1 MIPMKLNDSK
11 VHLELDTGAS
21 VSVIFGQTWKNSLNS
36 VPLQDLRVTLK
47 TYSGEKLE
55 VLGQTDLSVEY
66 HNQAAKLPAYVLRG
80 KGPDLMGCNWLGQV
94 NLNWESIHSP

>member
-55 VLGQTDLSVEY
+55 VLGQTDLGVEY
-66 HNQAAKLPAYVLRG
+66 HKQAAKS
-80 KGPDLMGCNWLGQV
+80 CFQ
-94 NLNWESIHSP
+94 